1 MYESLKLAD
10 EINLNFTQDGLL
22 ILNLTIAFIMF
33 GVALQITPSSLK
45 NLIIKPKATIVG
57 FISQFFLLPG
67 ITFLLVLL
75 LNHYHLIT
83 PGIGL
88 GMILVSACPGGN
100 VSNFIST
107 YSNGNPGLSVGL
119 TALATIA
126 AIFMTPFNFAF
137 YGEMFAAKS
146 PLLIPIEIKAIDMFK
161 TVILLLGIPI
171 IAGMLFTWKF
181 PGITRRLIKPIQNL
195 SVIFFIGMVVIMF
208 ANNAHYF
215 LNYMVFILILV
226 FLHNIIALS
235 TGYGISSIFKL
246 KRRNRRTIAIETG
259 IQNSG
264 LGLVLIFNPAI
275 FPDHLETGGMAIIT
289 AWWGIWHIIAGL
301 IIGRIWRTYKYT
313 DEQETGTT

>member
-22 ILNLTIAFIMF
+22 ILNITIAFIMF
-33 GVALQITPSSLK
+33 GVALQITPSSLR
-45 NLIIKPKATIVG
+45 NLIIKPKATIIG

-83 PGIGL
+83 PGVGL

-126 AIFMTPFNFAF
+126 AIFMTPFNFSF

-146 PLLIPIEIKAIDMFK
+146 PLLIPIEIKAVDMFK

-171 IAGMLFTWKF
+171 VVGMLFAWKF
-181 PGITRRLIKPIQNL
+181 PWITRRIIKPIQNL
-195 SVIFFIGMVVIMF
+195 SVVFFIGMVIIMF

-215 LNYMVFILILV
+215 LNYMIFILLLV
-226 FLHNIIALS
+226 FLHNVIALS
-235 TGYGISSIFKL
+235 TGYGISSLFKL

-275 FPDHLETGGMAIIT
+275 FPEHLETGGMAIIT

-301 IIGRIWRTYKYT
+301 TIGRIWKTYKYT
-313 DEQETGTT
+313 DEQEIGTA